1 MKTPHP
7 LVRLLVVVLAFTFGE
22 AQSPAKDDP
31 ENPAVV
37 FRAPIDPWEKPE
49 FEFFT
54 AMVAA
59 KTAYRKSLAEALQNA
74 DDVQLFLLDFKTQPV
89 KNPGDP
95 HWENSLPL
103 DLFPIV
109 TRNQVSK
116 ILQRRQLPPAERK
129 AFLSGLKRVL
139 SIDGVHTGGMC
150 HLPIYGIRIW
160 AGNYVVFQT
169 SLSIYC
175 RKLEVTYPSQG
186 AEPMGYHDPD
196 FEAILQRALPI
207 PQSEIDRFEEFKKH
221 PFSP

>member
-7 LVRLLVVVLAFTFGE
+7 LVRWLLVILAFTVGR
-22 AQSPAKDDP
+22 AQTPAQDDP
-31 ENPAVV
+31 ENPAMV
-37 FRAPIDPWEKPE
+37 FRAPTNPWEKPE

-59 KTAYRKSLAEALQNA
+59 KTAYRRSLADALQNA

-89 KNPGDP
+89 KNSKDS

-109 TRNQVSK
+109 TRNEVSK

-129 AFLSGLKRVL
+129 AFLLGLKRVL

-150 HLPIYGIRIW
+150 HLPTYGIRIW

-169 SLSIYC
+169 SLSTC
-175 RKLEVTYPSQG
+175 CGNLEVTYPTQG

-207 PQSEIDRFEEFKKH
+207 PQSEIDRFEESKKH
-221 PFSP
+221 FFLK